1 MIDYIKNL
9 LMKPKEIYTAR
20 NMKKKH
26 YFLLILL
33 MALILTSLSTFTIR
47 KDYKHLTDDYQEIQQ
62 AIPDYEIVDGQLESK
77 KNSFIY
83 QTDSLVF
90 YFDPDNK
97 IAKELI
103 DTNMQKQSAPIAA
116 ALQKDKIYLNILGQS
131 RALKYSDF
139 NMTSQDL
146 QSLVNLD
153 RLSSPLYFIIVLF
166 ILYLFQLFLYSMQLL
181 SISIFA
187 NLISFV
193 QRTKLSFFQ
202 NAKIALMAS
211 IIPFLIMGILSAL
224 NLSIAYQY
232 ELTTLASLFLF
243 YLSIDEFTKR
253 LDAQKQV
260 KK

>member
-1 MIDYIKNL
+1 MLDYIKKL
-9 LMKPKEIYTAR
+9 LIKPKEIYTAR

-26 YFLLILL
+26 YFLFILL
-33 MALILTSLSTFTIR
+33 MGLILTTLSAFNIQEN
-47 KDYKHLTDDYQEIQQ
+47 YKNLTDDYQEIQQ
-62 AIPDYEIVDGQLESK
+62 AIPNYEIVDGELESQEE
-77 KNSFIY
+77 SFIY

-103 DTNMQKQSAPIAA
+103 DTNMQKQKAPIAA

-139 NMTSQDL
+139 NLNSQDL
-146 QSLVNLD
+146 RSLINLE

-166 ILYLFQLFLYSMQLL
+166 ILYLFQLFLYTMQLL

-211 IIPFLIMGILSAL
+211 MIPFIIMGILSAL

-253 LDAQKQV
+253 LDDQKQV
-260 KK
+260 NK